1 MRYLFMNRRNC
12 SSESPLVRPA
22 FSLVEIIVVLLIT
35 AMIML
40 ASFTIYGRVQA
51 AAAAVNATL
60 DRDILPTEILQRIAE
75 DLDRLAFSGLGTTI
89 SIQNKFDSSGY
100 NIARLIIQNT
110 VYGENNKPRI
120 FEKIVWQTYYDYFE
134 DSLILYRS
142 HNGINLEDKVIADD
156 RQIELKEE
164 GNDFFIPLCT
174 GITFFKI
181 QVPVVKVFGEDVKLP
196 GLDEMIQVDEEEEK
210 FLDRW
215 GGDKLPKAVTV
226 SISFAEPYQAVTG
239 ELEVPERE
247 KITRT
252 IAIDRTRK
260 IKYRFVARDLEPI
273 DPNDLLE
280 PGLDDADIESK
291 PAPRPQAKVPKRD
304 ILCLGSLNS

>member
-1 MRYLFMNRRNC
+1 MRGKNMRYLFINCRNRP
-12 SSESPLVRPA
+12 SESTPVRSA
-22 FSLVEIIVVLLIT
+22 FSLVEIVAVLLIT

-40 ASFTIYGRVQA
+40 ASFTVYGRVKA
-51 AAAAVNATL
+51 ATAAVNATL

-89 SIQNKFDSSGY
+89 FIQNKFDSSGY
-100 NIARLIIQNT
+100 NVAQLAIKNV
-110 VYGENNKPRI
+110 VYGDNNKPKVFERI
-120 FEKIVWQTYYDYFE
+120 IWRTSYDFFD

-142 HNGINLEDKVIADD
+142 HNGYNLEDKVITDD
-156 RQIELKEE
+156 VQIEMKQEDR
-164 GNDFFIPLCT
+164 DFFIPLCN

-181 QVPVVKVFGEDVKLP
+181 QVPVVKVFGENVNLP
-196 GLDEMIQVDEEEEK
+196 GLDEMVEVPEEEEK
-210 FLDRW
+210 FLDGW

-226 SISFAEPYQAVTG
+226 TISFAEPYQAVTG
-239 ELEVPERE
+239 ELDVLESE

-273 DPNDLLE
+273 DPNDLLDD
-280 PGLDDADIESK
+280 GFDDADTDEL
-291 PAPRPQAKVPKRD
+291 PDVEEEEEED
-304 ILCLGSLNS
+304 DEE

>member
-12 SSESPLVRPA
+12 SSESLPVRSA
-22 FSLVEIIVVLLIT
+22 FSLVEIVVVLLIT

-40 ASFTIYGRVQA
+40 ASFTIYGRVKA
-51 AAAAVNATL
+51 ATAAVNATL
-60 DRDILPTEILQRIAE
+60 DRNVVPTEILQRIAE
-75 DLDRLAFSGLGTTI
+75 DLDRLASPGFGTTI
-89 SIQNKFDSSGY
+89 SIDNKFDSSGY

-110 VYGENNKPRI
+110 VYGEKNRERV
-120 FEKIVWQTYYDYFE
+120 FEKIVWQTHYHFFE

-142 HNGINLEDKVIADD
+142 HNGYNLEDKVITDD
-156 RQIELKEE
+156 VQIEMKEG
-164 GNDFFIPLCT
+164 GNDYFIPLCT

-196 GLDEMIQVDEEEEK
+196 GLDEMVEVPEEEEK
-210 FLDRW
+210 FLDKW
-215 GGDKLPKAVTV
+215 GGNKLPKAVT
-226 SISFAEPYQAVTG
+226 ITIAFAQPYQAVTG
-239 ELEVPERE
+239 ELDVLESE

-273 DPNDLLE
+273 DPNALLDE
-280 PGLDDADIESK
+280 GLDDTGIY
-291 PAPRPQAKVPKRD
+291 KR
-304 ILCLGSLNS
+304 